1 MVTTALKGK
10 KNLRTQ
16 VCTTGDPHLFSHRHT
31 LVDKDNT
38 EWSDDQNNIRAE
50 EACRA
55 HKTGKIKNTGGWRG
69 VAHNK
74 KGMKSWNDYHRLI
87 FTFFSQTQAYVT
99 YFEKSLFQIFF
110 HFSKLFLSPSE
121 LNMDVTISHK
131 GPEKEINHR
140 KHGTYIYSHNKLKK
154 KEKKQNQLHVFDVI
168 GTKQRQVRKKSA
180 VLVPTAHARQW

>member
-1 MVTTALKGK
+1 MYYWRPAFVFAQT
-10 KNLRTQ
+10 
-16 VCTTGDPHLFSHRHT
+16 HT

-55 HKTGKIKNTGGWRG
+55 HKTGKIKKYGWWRG

-74 KGMKSWNDYHRLI
+74 EGMKSWNDYHRLLFLLFFLRHKLMSLI
-87 FTFFSQTQAYVT
+87 LRKVFFKFFFSLFKALFIPIRTKHGRHNLTQGT
-99 YFEKSLFQIFF
+99 WKR
-110 HFSKLFLSPSE
+110 
-121 LNMDVTISHK
+121 NHK
-131 GPEKEINHR
+131 

-154 KEKKQNQLHVFDVI
+154 KEKKKQNQLHVFDVI